1 MTFVKRRIDVT
12 ISLAEGEFGDNTG
25 PSVTLSGHRVQV
37 AVVAYNGDAQSQMQL
52 RIFGLTQ
59 DMINKL
65 TVIGPILTERQNNR
79 ILIAAGDVG
88 EDALTVVYEGT
99 IAQAWADYN
108 QAPEVVFNVVALAAA
123 FEAVRPTN
131 ARSYRGSVQAAAIA
145 QDLATAMSLAFQ
157 NNGVDTALSNPYFP
171 GTALEQLKAC
181 ARAARF
187 NYTIDRGILAIWPL
201 TGARAADP
209 VLIEAGKNLV
219 GYPTFTGGGVEFSIL
234 YTPQLGL
241 GDRVQ
246 VISVVEPA
254 HGEWIVVSLVHQL
267 EAEVPGGAW
276 VSRILCQRPMNG

>member
-52 RIFGLTQ
+52 RIFGLPQ

-108 QAPEVVFNVVALAAA
+108 QAPDIVFNVLALSAA

-145 QDLATAMSLAFQ
+145 QDLATAMSLVFQ
-157 NNGVDTALSNPYFP
+157 NNGVDVTLSNPYFP

-201 TGARAADP
+201 TGARATDP
-209 VLIEAGKNLV
+209 VLIESGKNLV

-267 EAEVPGGAW
+267 EAEVPAGAW